1 MPKATVVRLRGT
13 TRSQIDQAIT
23 RSPLARM
30 PASARDTLVTNARV
44 VHLRSR
50 EYFIRH
56 GAPARVGLVV
66 TGFARAVGSTSD
78 GRELTFAWGHPGVI
92 LGLGL
97 LVVPMEDN
105 LSWQAVN
112 DVTLLEFHADA
123 VRRLGHDD
131 AGVAWAMAEH
141 LGAWLRKALSDLLLY
156 AYGDLRARVATRL
169 LELACNSPA
178 DGPLIASVT
187 QQDLAQAVGA
197 SRPSVARVLKELRDQ
212 GAVRPLSRG
221 ILVERPEVLAAA
233 LDQPPALSSR
243 LQPSRE

>member
-1 MPKATVVRLRGT
+1 MPRATVVKLRGP
-13 TRSQIDQAIT
+13 TRSQIDQAIA

-30 PASARDTLVTNARV
+30 PVPAREALVTSARV

-56 GAPARVGLVV
+56 GAPPRIGLVV
-66 TGFARAVGSTSD
+66 TGFARSFGSTSD

-97 LVVPMEDN
+97 LVVPLDT

-112 DVTLLEFHADA
+112 DVALLELQADA
-123 VRRLGHDD
+123 VRRLGRDD

-141 LGAWLRKALSDLLLY
+141 LGSWLRKALSDLLLY

-221 ILVERPEVLAAA
+221 ILVERADVLAAA
-233 LDQPPALSSR
+233 LDQPPALSPR
-243 LQPSRE
+243 LQPSPE